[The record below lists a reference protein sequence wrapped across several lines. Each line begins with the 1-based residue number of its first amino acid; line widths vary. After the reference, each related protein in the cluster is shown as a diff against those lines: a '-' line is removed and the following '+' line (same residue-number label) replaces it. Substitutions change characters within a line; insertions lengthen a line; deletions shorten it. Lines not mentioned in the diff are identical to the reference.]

1 MRTRQRKR
9 RLFVVIEAPAFPGG
23 WMMATAAVIT
33 ELALVRVIGAVAIH
47 TGRCSAC
54 KPGVLVTALAGRR
67 GVHAQQ
73 REMRQLM
80 VELDVVVP
88 AGFAVTL
95 LALCSQRLV
104 VHIIRAVTGNAGGVP
119 DRRVHIALV
128 ALAALCIGVAAAQRE
143 TGFAVIKPALAP
155 AVY

>member
-33 ELALVRVIGAVAIH
+33 ELALVCVIRAVAIH
-47 TGRCSAC
+47 AGRCCTC
-54 KPGVLVTALAGRR
+54 KPGVLVAALAGRS

-80 VELDVVVP
+80 IELDVVVP

-104 VHIIRAVTGNAGGVP
+104 VHIIRAMTGNAGGVL

-128 ALAALCIGVAAAQRE
+128 ALSALGIHVSTAQRE

-155 AVY
+155 AVH